1 MTILTTLFY
10 KLSQIFYINHR
21 KKKIIKC
28 SWNPMW
34 ETNLFYQQN
43 SFKSVIR
50 AKNRMGLASQFLG
63 AINSCKLQVPES
75 RVIASIK

>member
-1 MTILTTLFY
+1 
-10 KLSQIFYINHR
+10 
-21 KKKIIKC
+21 
-28 SWNPMW
+28 MW